1 MFKFLNNAKTII
13 RQGKEICRLKKEI
26 NDLKVDL
33 AIQKSVKKQFSED
46 LNEVLAKLNISNKKL
61 HEIKMILISEQYRH
75 IALEKIKN
83 VINSDQTER

>member
-1 MFKFLNNAKTII
+1 MFKFLNNIKTII
-13 RQGKEICRLKKEI
+13 RQGKEICILKKEI

-46 LNEVLAKLNISNKKL
+46 LNEVLAKLNISNKKVY
-61 HEIKMILISEQYRH
+61 EIKFILLSEQDKH

-83 VINSDQTER
+83 VINSAQTER

>member
-1 MFKFLNNAKTII
+1 MFKFLNNIKTII
-13 RQGKEICRLKKEI
+13 RQGKEICILKKEI

-46 LNEVLAKLNISNKKL
+46 LNEVLAKLNISNKKIY
-61 HEIKMILISEQYRH
+61 EIKMILISEQDKH

-83 VINSDQTER
+83 VINSAQTER

>member
-1 MFKFLNNAKTII
+1 MFKFLNSAKTII
-13 RQGKEICRLKKEI
+13 RQGKEICILKKEI

-61 HEIKMILISEQYRH
+61 HEIKFILLSEQDKH